1 MFGLN
6 AGLVGIERGATQMV
20 GAASRIAQVSVPESN
35 VDLVKELVD
44 LQQAKLQ
51 VKASAAVVRTANET
65 IGTLIDTFV

>member
-1 MFGLN
+1 
-6 AGLVGIERGATQMV
+6 MV

>member
-6 AGLVGIERGATQMV
+6 AGLAGIERGATQMV
-20 GAASRIAQVSVPESN
+20 GAASRIAQVSLPEAN

-44 LQQAKLQ
+44 MQQAKLQ